1 MSILRS
7 YKRALARNRMQ
18 LEGFRQINKH
28 GQTKSRAKKIAQGT
42 KVSNSY
48 FANHWREKL
57 VSEKSKLKTA

>member
-7 YKRALARNRMQ
+7 YKRDLARNRMQ

-28 GQTKSRAKKIAQGT
+28 GQTKSRAKKIAQGK

-57 VSEKSKLKTA
+57 VSERSKMKTA

>member
-28 GQTKSRAKKIAQGT
+28 GQTKSRAKKIAQG
-42 KVSNSY
+42 KKASNSY
-48 FANHWREKL
+48 FANHWQEFLRK
-57 VSEKSKLKTA
+57 KKTA

>member
-7 YKRALARNRMQ
+7 YKRNLARNRMK

-28 GQTKSRAKKIAQGT
+28 GQTKSRSKTRG
-42 KVSNSY
+42 SNSY

-57 VSEKSKLKTA
+57 VSEKNKIKTA